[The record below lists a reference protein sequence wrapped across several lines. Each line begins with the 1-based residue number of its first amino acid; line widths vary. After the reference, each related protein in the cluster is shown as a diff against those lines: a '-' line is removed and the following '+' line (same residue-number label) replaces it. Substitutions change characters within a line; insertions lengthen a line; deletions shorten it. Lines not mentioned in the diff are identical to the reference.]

1 MKVIFHGFK
10 FGLLLQIAIGPVCFY
25 IFQLGAMHGFLVA
38 MTGVL
43 AAFLLDAL
51 FVLGAIKGIA
61 ALLESKKM
69 QTFLKYFGFIVLTI
83 FGLNMILSQFNISFL
98 PALNAQ
104 NISGSHNA
112 FIKTAIITI
121 SNPLTII
128 FWAGVFSAKI
138 LEGNLGHREVYY
150 FGLGAVLAT
159 LSFLSLIALLG
170 SFSVTFLP
178 NQAVKVLN
186 IFVGCIL
193 IFFGFKILMKKYISI
208 KSTS

>member
-1 MKVIFHGFK
+1 MKVIFNGFK
-10 FGLLLQIAIGPVCFY
+10 FGLLLQIAVGPVCFF
-25 IFQLGAMHGFLVA
+25 ILQLATVNGFLVA
-38 MTGVL
+38 FTGVI
-43 AAFLLDAL
+43 AVFLLDAL

-69 QTFLKYFGFIVLTI
+69 QAFLKYFGFIVLTI

-98 PALNAQ
+98 PVLNTQ

-138 LEGNLGHREVYY
+138 
-150 FGLGAVLAT
+150 
-159 LSFLSLIALLG
+159 
-170 SFSVTFLP
+170 
-178 NQAVKVLN
+178 
-186 IFVGCIL
+186 
-193 IFFGFKILMKKYISI
+193 
-208 KSTS
+208 